1 MEFTSATPVT
11 GLILQTFIEYLLAPL
26 LIGQDPSDTAM
37 LWQRMYWNG
46 LLRRGGDGL
55 MRNANAA
62 VDFALWDIKGN
73 AMALPVWRLLGGLR
87 STVPTYG
94 RCAENLPPDKLAE
107 RAAEYFATGHCPLK
121 IRGTRAIYD
130 ISRSHGS
137 CASRLRGNWT
147 SDGGR

>member
-1 MEFTSATPVT
+1 MGFTGATPVT
-11 GLILQTFIEYLLAPL
+11 GLIPQTFIEYLLAPL
-26 LIGQDPSDTAM
+26 LIDQDPSDTAM
-37 LWQRMYWNG
+37 LWQRMYWDG

-62 VDFALWDIKGN
+62 VDFALWNIKGK

-87 STVPTYG
+87 STVPTYDSY
-94 RCAENLPPDKLAE
+94 AEHMPADKLAE
-107 RAAEYFATGHCPLK
+107 RAAEYFATGHCALK
-121 IRGTRAIYD
+121 IRGTRAICD

-147 SDGGR
+147 TDGGR

>member
-73 AMALPVWRLLGGLR
+73 ARHYRFGACLVGYDRQFQLTAAAQRICHQINLQNGRL
-87 STVPTYG
+87 SI
-94 RCAENLPPDKLAE
+94 LPPDIV
-107 RAAEYFATGHCPLK
+107 R
-121 IRGTRAIYD
+121 
-130 ISRSHGS
+130 SR
-137 CASRLRGNWT
+137 
-147 SDGGR
+147 